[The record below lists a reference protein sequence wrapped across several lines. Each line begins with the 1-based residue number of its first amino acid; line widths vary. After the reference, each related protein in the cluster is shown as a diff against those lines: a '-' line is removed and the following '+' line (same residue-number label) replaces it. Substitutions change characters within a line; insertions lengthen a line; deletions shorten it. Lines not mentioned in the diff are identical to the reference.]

1 MGKTHRVEAIAP
13 EVLAWGIDAGES
25 ELLSFAF
32 KNPGYRAM
40 VDDAAARRC
49 ARTLGIPTLGTGGA
63 LVLAKQRGLI
73 PSVSTALQALKNS
86 GLWLSEELVNLLKLQ
101 AGENVID

>member
-1 MGKTHRVEAIAP
+1 
-13 EVLAWGIDAGES
+13 
-25 ELLSFAF
+25 
-32 KNPGYRAM
+32 M

-49 ARTLGIPTLGTGGA
+49 DRTLGIPTLGTGGT

-86 GLWLSEELVNLLKLQ
+86 GLWLSDLVNLLKLQ